1 MLQESEDQDMDTL
14 AIEMNSWVDSGRV
27 LHCG

>member
-14 AIEMNSWVDSGRV
+14 AIEMNSWVDSGMV
-27 LHCG
+27 LGCG